1 MQPNGGLKTRN
12 TLNRM
17 VNAMVEHGDGCTAED
32 LKRKNFTADEI
43 RILGPKAV
51 DLATARA
58 NAA

>member
-17 VNAMVEHGDGCTAED
+17 VLAMVEHGDGCTAED
-32 LKRKNFTADEI
+32 LKRKNFTPEEI
-43 RILGPKAV
+43 RVLGPKAA